1 MAVDSIEH
9 RTRVAAARPYA
20 VANPQFRDLPLFG
33 EFRGQDNPELVAGL
47 DPQPQLIFKTYS
59 ESGYDAVQLQEKT
72 GIPVV
77 VLDYGD
83 LGRNR
88 GAFYETL
95 RLMGTVLG
103 VEERAEAVI
112 RFFEEAI
119 ADLIRRAGEVPE
131 AERRSCYVGGIG
143 SRGTHGFQSTEPG
156 YPPFLFLSARNVA
169 ADPAKGDKQLRQ
181 ADIAKEQLLL
191 WDPELVFLDLGT
203 LGSGK
208 EANGLIELRT
218 DPVYRSLSAGSGGN
232 VHGVLPYNSYTT
244 NYGSVL
250 ADAYFIGTVLYPDR
264 FSDVRP
270 EAKADEIYTFLV
282 GKPLF
287 AQLDEAFEGLVF
299 KKIPWRSR
307 GCIWKAARCRG
318 IPAPPIP
325 QGDAASR
332 RRPSAGF
339 LFLLAL
345 SLGAVSI
352 PPGEVLR
359 TLLGEHV
366 SPRGNDRAPDPSSP
380 RPGGGG
386 GGVGALVGGR
396 GDAVRVAQSSGVAL
410 HARHCLG
417 GGLRGAFSVIL
428 LGTGVMRSRMADAVQ
443 ISSPLETT
451 GVAFLFC
458 LLASGIVLLI
468 SRMRRASPEAMI
480 LAGVALN
487 SLFSAGTMFLQ
498 YFATDV
504 QLAAVVFWS
513 FGDVGRAGWRELW
526 IMALVVGV
534 ASLFFFRNV
543 WNYNAMDSGDETAL
557 GLGVPVARLR
567 MWSLG
572 VASLLTAVVVAF
584 LGVIAS
590 WGSWRPT

>member
-1 MAVDSIEH
+1 MTRATATWWHFRTARRSSGAFAALVLVVVLSVAAGLSCPWTALAAEETKTVSIRDALGREQAVPLHPERVLCSGSGCLRLLVYLGAQDRVVAVDSIEH
-9 RTRVAAARPYA
+9 RTGVADARPYA

-33 EFRGQDNPELVAGL
+33 EFRGQDNPELIAGL

-88 GAFYETL
+88 SAFYETL

-119 ADLIRRAGEVPE
+119 ADLMRRAGDVPE

-169 ADPAKGDKQLRQ
+169 ADPARGDKQLRQ

-218 DPVYRSLSAGSGGN
+218 DPVYRSLSAVSGGD

-264 FSDVRP
+264 FADVRP

-299 KKIPWRSR
+299 KKIP
-307 GCIWKAARCRG
+307 
-318 IPAPPIP
+318 
-325 QGDAASR
+325 
-332 RRPSAGF
+332 
-339 LFLLAL
+339 
-345 SLGAVSI
+345 
-352 PPGEVLR
+352 
-359 TLLGEHV
+359 
-366 SPRGNDRAPDPSSP
+366 
-380 RPGGGG
+380 
-386 GGVGALVGGR
+386 
-396 GDAVRVAQSSGVAL
+396 
-410 HARHCLG
+410 
-417 GGLRGAFSVIL
+417 
-428 LGTGVMRSRMADAVQ
+428 
-443 ISSPLETT
+443 LE
-451 GVAFLFC
+451 
-458 LLASGIVLLI
+458 
-468 SRMRRASPEAMI
+468 E
-480 LAGVALN
+480 
-487 SLFSAGTMFLQ
+487 
-498 YFATDV
+498 
-504 QLAAVVFWS
+504 
-513 FGDVGRAGWRELW
+513 
-526 IMALVVGV
+526 
-534 ASLFFFRNV
+534 
-543 WNYNAMDSGDETAL
+543 
-557 GLGVPVARLR
+557 
-567 MWSLG
+567 
-572 VASLLTAVVVAF
+572 
-584 LGVIAS
+584 
-590 WGSWRPT
+590 

>member
-1 MAVDSIEH
+1 MTRAAATWWSFRAARRSSGALVALFLVLVLSVVTGLSFPRTALAEEGTKTVSIRDALGREQTVPLHPERVLCSGSGCLRLLVYLGAQDRVVAVDSIEH
-9 RTRVAAARPYA
+9 RTRVADARPYA

-218 DPVYRSLSAGSGGN
+218 DPVYRSLSAVSGGN

-299 KKIPWRSR
+299 KKIP
-307 GCIWKAARCRG
+307 
-318 IPAPPIP
+318 
-325 QGDAASR
+325 
-332 RRPSAGF
+332 
-339 LFLLAL
+339 
-345 SLGAVSI
+345 
-352 PPGEVLR
+352 
-359 TLLGEHV
+359 
-366 SPRGNDRAPDPSSP
+366 
-380 RPGGGG
+380 
-386 GGVGALVGGR
+386 
-396 GDAVRVAQSSGVAL
+396 
-410 HARHCLG
+410 
-417 GGLRGAFSVIL
+417 
-428 LGTGVMRSRMADAVQ
+428 
-443 ISSPLETT
+443 LE
-451 GVAFLFC
+451 
-458 LLASGIVLLI
+458 
-468 SRMRRASPEAMI
+468 E
-480 LAGVALN
+480 
-487 SLFSAGTMFLQ
+487 
-498 YFATDV
+498 
-504 QLAAVVFWS
+504 
-513 FGDVGRAGWRELW
+513 
-526 IMALVVGV
+526 
-534 ASLFFFRNV
+534 
-543 WNYNAMDSGDETAL
+543 
-557 GLGVPVARLR
+557 
-567 MWSLG
+567 
-572 VASLLTAVVVAF
+572 
-584 LGVIAS
+584 
-590 WGSWRPT
+590 

>member
-1 MAVDSIEH
+1 MHLEGGSTPRGYLRH
-9 RTRVAAARPYA
+9 
-20 VANPQFRDLPLFG
+20 QFR
-33 EFRGQDNPELVAGL
+33 
-47 DPQPQLIFKTYS
+47 
-59 ESGYDAVQLQEKT
+59 
-72 GIPVV
+72 
-77 VLDYGD
+77 
-83 LGRNR
+83 
-88 GAFYETL
+88 
-95 RLMGTVLG
+95 
-103 VEERAEAVI
+103 
-112 RFFEEAI
+112 
-119 ADLIRRAGEVPE
+119 
-131 AERRSCYVGGIG
+131 
-143 SRGTHGFQSTEPG
+143 
-156 YPPFLFLSARNVA
+156 
-169 ADPAKGDKQLRQ
+169 KGM
-181 ADIAKEQLLL
+181 LLL
-191 WDPELVFLDLGT
+191 G
-203 LGSGK
+203 G
-208 EANGLIELRT
+208 GLL
-218 DPVYRSLSAGSGGN
+218 L
-232 VHGVLPYNSYTT
+232 
-244 NYGSVL
+244 
-250 ADAYFIGTVLYPDR
+250 
-264 FSDVRP
+264 
-270 EAKADEIYTFLV
+270 
-282 GKPLF
+282 
-287 AQLDEAFEGLVF
+287 
-299 KKIPWRSR
+299 
-307 GCIWKAARCRG
+307 
-318 IPAPPIP
+318 
-325 QGDAASR
+325 
-332 RRPSAGF
+332 GF

-366 SPRGNDRAPDPSSP
+366 SPRWDMIVLQIRLPHALAAVVAGWALASAGVVMQSVLRNPLASP
-380 RPGGGG
+380 FTLGIASA
-386 GGVGALVGGR
+386 GAFG
-396 GDAVRVAQSSGVAL
+396 A
-410 HARHCLG
+410 
-417 GGLRGAFSVIL
+417 AFSVIL

-451 GVAFLFC
+451 GIAFLFC

-584 LGVIAS
+584 LGVIGFVGLVAPHMTRRILGDDHRFLLPGAAFVGACLLLAADTTARLILAPHVLPVAILTAFLGAPVFLWLLCRRS
-590 WGSWRPT
+590 KKTC